1 MKTKIIYIAPNDK
14 VFTYNISGEVT
25 YKDKV
30 IEFFD
35 EHTGEI
41 VTLPL
46 DRCQIRE
53 VA

>member
-14 VFTYNISGEVT
+14 VFTYNVT
-25 YKDKV
+25 SY
-30 IEFFD
+30 
-35 EHTGEI
+35 EI
-41 VTLPL
+41 VGNVVLFVDEVNNETIRLPL